1 MGFCCGHAKMER
13 MKVSKR
19 KDQIC
24 STEKKWFAVY
34 TRYRAEKYVC
44 DKLTKKGIENY
55 VPLLKYTR
63 VYTRKKKQVE
73 LPLISCYIFVYI
85 TKDEYLKVL
94 QTENVIS
101 FLKIGGTMISIP
113 EKEIDIM
120 KWVVGEEIV
129 DKVHNGP
136 LQKGN
141 KVEVVSGNLTGI
153 KGTVI
158 KRKSKKYV
166 QVSLES
172 LGYTLDLNISEDM
185 LQKVHSLV

>member
-1 MGFCCGHAKMER
+1 MVYCCGHVKMER
-13 MKVSKR
+13 MKVSDR
-19 KDQIC
+19 KDHI
-24 STEKKWFAVY
+24 SPTEKKWFAVY
-34 TRYRAEKYVC
+34 TRYRAEKFVC
-44 DKLTKKGIENY
+44 ERLTKKGIENY

-73 LPLISCYIFVYI
+73 LPLISCYIFVHI

-101 FLKIGGTMISIP
+101 FLKIRGAMISIP
-113 EKEIDIM
+113 QNEIDIM
-120 KWVVGEEIV
+120 RWVVGEELV
-129 DKVHNGP
+129 EKVHNGP
-136 LQKGN
+136 LEKGM

-166 QVSLES
+166 QVALNS